1 MSRPRKIERASADN
15 AGPINKAD
23 TLGKV
28 DAKYSEEG
36 EPASVT
42 TFPRDWKAR
51 RSTAAIRLAEL
62 IRLAQGRR
70 GLGLLVDPHLFAWT
84 LAATLGSVAAGPYT
98 IPKRQRCLR
107 WHGLTSESLRHAVN
121 RAELG
126 EFSDDELQTVIRE
139 IERGHAAH
147 GPGLIRAA
155 KLGDLLQVTAAEREA
170 FKIRTIDATD
180 ETREARQDRLAADR
194 RARDAERKRAERGRI
209 PWPAYQARSLSAQK
223 PWEAEGICRRT
234 WERRRRRVAS
244 VSEHVL
250 SSSDV
255 GHVCDTRDHSV
266 NEEGDVGSPVR
277 EPATPAAA

>member
-1 MSRPRKIERASADN
+1 MSRPLKIERAGAGNAD
-15 AGPINKAD
+15 PINKAD

-28 DAKYSEEG
+28 DAKYSEAG

-42 TFPRDWKAR
+42 KFPRDWKAR

-62 IRLAQGRR
+62 MRLAQGRR

-107 WHGLTSESLRHAVN
+107 WHGLTSESLRHAIN

-126 EFSDDELQTVIRE
+126 EFSDDELQTLIRD

-180 ETREARQDRLAADR
+180 ETREARQERLAADR
-194 RARDAERKRAERGRI
+194 RARDAERKRVERGRI
-209 PWPAYQARSLSAQK
+209 PWPAYQARSLTALK
-223 PWEAEGICRRT
+223 PWETEGICRRT
-234 WERRRRRVAS
+234 WERHRGRVAN
-244 VSEHVL
+244 VSDHVL
-250 SSSDV
+250 STSDV
-255 GHVCDTRDHSV
+255 GHDCDTGDHSV
-266 NEEGDVGSPVR
+266 NGEANDAPPVR
-277 EPATPAAA
+277 AAATPAAA